1 MSNSNKEKCSIVTG
15 VSGGIGKA
23 IYKKLIEGGVNVLG
37 IDLKEPAQN
46 LNIENFLKVDL
57 NRFADNEQYS
67 IKIINEINKWL
78 NGRELHLIVNNA
90 ATQIIADVPNITR
103 ASYQLSLN
111 VNLLAPFFLI
121 QAFIDQLIASKG
133 CVINISSIHARMT
146 KPKFLVYATSKS
158 AISSM
163 NRSLAVELG
172 SEIAFYAIEPGA
184 VMTDMLRQGF
194 EEFPELLVELANCHP
209 SKEIS
214 TPEQLG
220 EFILFLF
227 NSRISA
233 LQGTAI
239 EFGGGISSRIHDPM

>member
-1 MSNSNKEKCSIVTG
+1 MSNSIKQKCAIVTG

-23 IYKKLIEGGVNVLG
+23 IYKRLLEEGVNVLG
-37 IDLKEPAQN
+37 IDIKEPPQN
-46 LNIENFLKVDL
+46 LNIINFLKVDL
-57 NRFADNEQYS
+57 NQFALGEQYS
-67 IKIINEINKWL
+67 MDIIAEINKWL

-90 ATQIIADVPNITR
+90 ATQIIANVPNITR
-103 ASYQLSLN
+103 SSYHLSLN

-121 QAFIDQLIASKG
+121 QGFIDQLAASKG

-194 EEFPELLVELANCHP
+194 EEFPELLVDLANCHP

-227 NSRISA
+227 NSRIAA